1 MIRTWL
7 GLVPADRRGKV
18 ITYAVLA
25 FLSVAVRAV
34 GAVLFALAYMAI

>member
-18 ITYAVLA
+18 STYAALA
-25 FLSVAVRAV
+25 GDHPRGGRRFAGAV
-34 GAVLFALAYMAI
+34 GGSVVQ